1 MDSIFVLKITHKHT
15 QKHKAPGKKE
25 IRMVKIIKKGDLMQ
39 IINGDKVLHLV
50 LNTQGKQLFVSGE
63 RKFWQVGIFF

>member
-15 QKHKAPGKKE
+15 QKHKAPGKKQV
-25 IRMVKIIKKGDLMQ
+25 RMVTIIKKGDLMK

-50 LNTQGKQLFVSGE
+50 LNTQGKQLFASGE
-63 RKFWQVGIFF
+63 IKF